1 MPSPESGEAL
11 ALGFDGGRG
20 AAAPGKDPDLAFLPG
35 LQVCPVP
42 ALGSGGSV
50 SDQA

>member
-1 MPSPESGEAL
+1 MPSLESGEAL
-11 ALGFDGGRG
+11 ALGFDSGRE
-20 AAAPGKDPDLAFLPG
+20 AAAPSKDPDLAFLPG

-42 ALGSGGSV
+42 ALGSGGAI